1 VRLFAPAR
9 IRLKR
14 ALALHEPSAND
25 ARARR
30 QEPPFYAAKSM
41 VKRTFNGSEALPRV
55 SIRGECVRVLL
66 LRASQ
71 KSNSDLLHA
80 CLVCPQS
87 FPHLWKNLWKIAR
100 FSLSEH
106 LA

>member
-1 VRLFAPAR
+1 MRPGASSVAADRQALATFGAAAFEHQPAVFRAHAYEESVRLFAPAR

-66 LRASQ
+66 LR
-71 KSNSDLLHA
+71 
-80 CLVCPQS
+80 
-87 FPHLWKNLWKIAR
+87 
-100 FSLSEH
+100 
-106 LA
+106 